1 MLARWLEFRL
11 LFSSSTVFELV
22 SAEMATRSASPR
34 PGAGQAADADT
45 RRNSDQAESSD
56 CVSSDSEPSID
67 NDIDYL
73 SDLHLLSFIEPMY
86 ALKEGAKPEKADL
99 SNRVHHTS
107 HLTCACRPAEHFSDA
122 DFIRMAEGARR

>member
-1 MLARWLEFRL
+1 
-11 LFSSSTVFELV
+11 
-22 SAEMATRSASPR
+22 MASRSASPG

-99 SNRVHHTS
+99 SNRATPY
-107 HLTCACRPAEHFSDA
+107 LTPCMCVQA
-122 DFIRMAEGARR
+122 G

>member
-1 MLARWLEFRL
+1 MLARGLEFRL

-99 SNRVHHTS
+99 SNRATPY
-107 HLTCACRPAEHFSDA
+107 LTPCMCVQA
-122 DFIRMAEGARR
+122 G